1 MKFLAGQGR
10 RKYEQGQ
17 IVLLLA
23 FSMIVLI
30 LSVGLALDLAFAY
43 VTRARLSKAV
53 DAACLTGMKNLALGQ
68 TTAQA
73 LAISAFNVNYAGLN
87 DAGPPSVNVAF
98 ATNTYSNLV
107 VNVTGTANMNTMFMA
122 LLPGFRTLTI
132 SDSAQALRGKLV
144 MSLALDRSG
153 SMSNNGGAAALPTAV
168 TMFVNDFSNT
178 NDEVSMAS
186 FASNAKLES
195 AINYN
200 FISPITTAVN
210 GMTFAGGTFGLGGLN
225 IAKAQEDSIPM
236 QTGQNMVK
244 VVVYFT
250 DGLVNEIQST
260 LSCNGTP
267 TVYNLGGYDSGTDVG
282 FFNPTTG
289 TQIYR
294 YDGSRY
300 WYTCS
305 TDDPNCSTQTNSSCL
320 RNDAGFTSAIDGT
333 IKTFTRAHVT
343 ADAQYQSQQTANALL
358 AAGDYVYSIGLGT
371 KPDQTFLKEI
381 ANDPTSDIYNP
392 NLPQGMAQFVTDC
405 PSTACTA
412 DLQQVFQ
419 IIASRVLLRLT
430 Q

>member
-68 TTAQA
+68 TTAQS

-132 SDSAQALRGKLV
+132 SDNAQALRGKLV

-153 SMSNNGGAAALPTAV
+153 SMSTNGGSTALPVAV
-168 TMFVNDFSNT
+168 TTFINDFSNT

-186 FASNAKLES
+186 FASNATLDVP
-195 AINYN
+195 INYN

-210 GMTFAGGTFGLGGLN
+210 ALVPKGGTFGLGGLN

-236 QTGQNMVK
+236 QTGQNMIK

-250 DGLVNEIQST
+250 DGYVNEIQSI

-267 TVYNLGGYDSGTDVG
+267 TLYNLGGYDSGTDVG

-289 TQIYR
+289 TQIYS
-294 YDGSRY
+294 YDGSGT
-300 WYTCS
+300 WYTCGS
-305 TDDPNCSTQTNSSCL
+305 DGKCGTPTGSSCL
-320 RNDAGFTSAIDGT
+320 RNDAGFTSAIDG
-333 IKTFTRAHVT
+333 KVKPFTRANVT

-358 AAGDYVYSIGLGT
+358 AAGDYIYSIGLGT
-371 KPDQTFLKEI
+371 KIDQTFLQEI
-381 ANDPTSDIYNP
+381 ANDPASPIYDP
-392 NLPQGMAQFVTDC
+392 NLPQGMEQWVKDC
-405 PSTACTA
+405 PSSTCTA
-412 DLQQVFQ
+412 SLQQVFQ